1 MRIICALLN
10 PTSGSVQVG
19 GYDTVTERF
28 KVRSLLGYLPQDFG
42 GWRLHRVEEVLDTL
56 AQLSGLHNKRFR
68 KQRVTAVLEE
78 VGLSSVRDRKL
89 KKLSGGMVR
98 RLGVAQALVHEP
110 PILIVDEP
118 TVGLAPEERKR
129 FRQLMGAIGRDRT
142 VLLSTHIVGDLGA
155 ACREIALLDHGRI
168 SFKGQPKELVAAA
181 RDRVFEMETGLEP
194 AENIELNYEIV
205 SRRTS
210 GDQVLLRGIAPEV
223 IPEGSRPVQ
232 EPTLE
237 EAYMAFMAQSP
248 HSLDAAQ
255 NNRTEETLTVEPS

>member
-1 MRIICALLN
+1 M
-10 PTSGSVQVG
+10 
-19 GYDTVTERF
+19 
-28 KVRSLLGYLPQDFG
+28 
-42 GWRLHRVEEVLDTL
+42 
-56 AQLSGLHNKRFR
+56 
-68 KQRVTAVLEE
+68 
-78 VGLSSVRDRKL
+78 
-89 KKLSGGMVR
+89 R

-118 TVGLAPEERKR
+118 TVGLDPEERIR

-181 RDRVFEMETGLEP
+181 RDRVFEMETGLET